1 VVGVSTRET
10 VGEGPDVST
19 SGETRS
25 ERRRFAIYYPEY
37 GIVEAAIGY
46 ALFYTVVEFATPIL
60 VESLAAD
67 FPEYVPGPVG
77 TWAAAALW
85 IILGLTILGQLAEQS
100 GPNPHVFETREEL
113 VHFLQ
118 DERPS
123 EWGYQLNVTLTLL
136 GGIVVWALWAG
147 FFEALEELLR
157 AMPDLDAVVA
167 LSPET
172 IGTIAVFAIGFAAL
186 SHGLD
191 RLATGLVREALYRDA
206 E

>member
-1 VVGVSTRET
+1 MSTRET

-46 ALFYTVVEFATPIL
+46 VLFYTVVDFATPIL

-67 FPEYVPGPVG
+67 FPEYVPGPVQ

-85 IILGLTILGQLAEQS
+85 IILGLTILGQLQEQAS
-100 GPNPHVFETREEL
+100 ANPHVFETREEL
-113 VHFLQ
+113 IHFLQ

-123 EWGYQLNVTLTLL
+123 EWGYQLNVTLTLV
-136 GGIVVWALWAG
+136 GGIVVWALWGA
-147 FFEALEELLR
+147 FFDALEELLR
-157 AMPDLDAVVA
+157 AMPDLDAVAV

-186 SHGLD
+186 NHGID

-206 E
+206 Q